1 MFRTTFQRLRMTSSR
16 VSLSTT
22 KATLPFSFQRA
33 LVPITDANILSN
45 RLALS
50 KIVATI
56 GPASEQLPM
65 LEKVVAAG
73 MGIMR
78 INFSHATYE
87 EADLR
92 TNNLNACR
100 EADRAPVAGS
110 DGVLTNTRGIMLD
123 TQGPEIRTGSF
134 DGVKEVDLIAG
145 NEVLLTTD
153 ESARKKQT
161 ASRIWISYNKLGETA
176 KPSSIIL
183 LDDGAIQVEV
193 QEYLTNGDL
202 RCKVLNSGTLGNKKG
217 VNMPGL
223 KVKLPAISDKDKTD
237 LVWGIKNNID
247 YIAASFIRKAGD
259 VHEIRDFCNQTIA
272 DLKLTGRSAPLIISK
287 IESTEGLENFAE
299 ILDASDAIM
308 VARGDLAVEI
318 PMETLATVQKDIVKL
333 CNDAGKPVIVATQ
346 MLESMQ
352 KNPRPTRAEIT
363 DVSNAILDGADC
375 VMLSGESAKGKYPVN
390 SVAIMRQIVK
400 ETELNLAQGVI
411 EYNQNHPSTR
421 SAISNNRNER
431 LADTVKEWHSEKAIN
446 GILVDLTSANSDVSR
461 HIALAFSQRK
471 VPLPIFAFVSTYKQA
486 RLLQLHKGI
495 LPVVAG
501 SNFLGNHNAM
511 VQRARD
517 AYGSENFADT
527 APFIVVNPAS
537 SNIVELI

>member
-1 MFRTTFQRLRMTSSR
+1 VDFIDFFPKMFRTTIQRLRMSSTR

-22 KATLPFSFQRA
+22 KSNLPFSFQRA
-33 LVPITDANILSN
+33 LVPITDPNILSN

-145 NEVLLTTD
+145 NEVSFMIDYVFEFPHSGSLQVILTTD
-153 ESARKKQT
+153 ESARKTQT

-193 QEYLTNGDL
+193 REHLSNGGL

-237 LVWGIKNNID
+237 LV
-247 YIAASFIRKAGD
+247 
-259 VHEIRDFCNQTIA
+259 
-272 DLKLTGRSAPLIISK
+272 
-287 IESTEGLENFAE
+287 
-299 ILDASDAIM
+299 
-308 VARGDLAVEI
+308 
-318 PMETLATVQKDIVKL
+318 
-333 CNDAGKPVIVATQ
+333 
-346 MLESMQ
+346 
-352 KNPRPTRAEIT
+352 
-363 DVSNAILDGADC
+363 
-375 VMLSGESAKGKYPVN
+375 
-390 SVAIMRQIVK
+390 
-400 ETELNLAQGVI
+400 
-411 EYNQNHPSTR
+411 
-421 SAISNNRNER
+421 
-431 LADTVKEWHSEKAIN
+431 
-446 GILVDLTSANSDVSR
+446 
-461 HIALAFSQRK
+461 
-471 VPLPIFAFVSTYKQA
+471 
-486 RLLQLHKGI
+486 
-495 LPVVAG
+495 
-501 SNFLGNHNAM
+501 
-511 VQRARD
+511 
-517 AYGSENFADT
+517 
-527 APFIVVNPAS
+527 
-537 SNIVELI
+537 